1 MTNQSNKKTSSIKR
15 KYPKNISYNIDLT
28 INENG
33 LTIGQTVNTYNDDS
47 ETSFKATPTKRKAS
61 REDLSKDINYQNR
74 INNKSIHAK
83 THFKFHNNKKG
94 NNEYDL
100 NNQRQKVC

>member
-1 MTNQSNKKTSSIKR
+1 MTNQSNKKASSIKR

-47 ETSFKATPTKRKAS
+47 ETPTKRKAS
-61 REDLSKDINYQNR
+61 LEDLSKDTHYQNR
-74 INNKSIHAK
+74 INNKSIHSK

-94 NNEYDL
+94 NNEYDF
-100 NNQRQKVC
+100 NNQRKKVC